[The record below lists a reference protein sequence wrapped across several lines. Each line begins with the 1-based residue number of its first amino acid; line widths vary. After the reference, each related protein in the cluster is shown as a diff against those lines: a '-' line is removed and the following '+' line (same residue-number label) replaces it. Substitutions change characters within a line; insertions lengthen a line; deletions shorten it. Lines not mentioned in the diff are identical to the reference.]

1 MGSLLNQA
9 RFGKAGM
16 NWAMFPALTTV
27 VLVMMMMFLAHAMVV
42 TFLVLAHAIVFS
54 MAFTHTHAMVVVGL
68 DLLMFFRRLQ
78 ECQRPCITDMN
89 RCKKEKSRTE
99 KAHHLLS

>member
-1 MGSLLNQA
+1 M
-9 RFGKAGM
+9 
-16 NWAMFPALTTV
+16 
-27 VLVMMMMFLAHAMVV
+27 
-42 TFLVLAHAIVFS
+42 VFS

-89 RCKKEKSRTE
+89 RCKKEKSPHTH
-99 KAHHLLS
+99 AMVVV